1 MTAAGRLPGPRR
13 WLPAALKLGGLA
25 LVLVLAVSLPF
36 LTGSFYVSLGTQALY
51 LGLFALPINL
61 LAGYGG
67 MITLGQAGVSGIAGY
82 GLAIFLTRFNWPL
95 GVAAVAALAVT
106 VAAAAFLGAL
116 AMRTSGVY
124 FLMVTLAEGMVIWGI
139 AQRWNTVTGGD
150 NGVRGV
156 TRPGFADVY
165 WKYYYFTLVV
175 VALCVAL
182 IALVV
187 RSPFGLTLRGIRE
200 SEGRMGPLGYNVALH
215 KLVAFTVAGFFAGVS
230 GLLLAMDNNFFSPTS
245 VHLKASADGLLMS
258 ILGGMGTLTG
268 AFVGSGVFVFITNY
282 VSGYLTRWP
291 TLLGLIFVLVI
302 LFARDGIVGAW
313 NRWVWAPL
321 LRRAGQVEEAE
332 LAEEAAREV
341 ASGLLSGPPASVATK
356 GGPQ

>member
-1 MTAAGRLPGPRR
+1 MTAGGRLPGPRWR
-13 WLPAALKLGGLA
+13 LTGALKLGGLA
-25 LVLVLAVSLPF
+25 LVLALLVSLPF
-36 LTGSFYVSLGTQALY
+36 LTGSFYVSLATQGLY
-51 LGLFALPINL
+51 LGLFALSINL

-95 GVAAVAALAVT
+95 GVAIVAALALT
-106 VAAAAFLGAL
+106 VAAAFLGAL

-150 NGVRGV
+150 NGIRGV
-156 TRPGFADVY
+156 TRPGFASVY
-165 WKYYYFTLVV
+165 WKYYYFTLAV

-215 KLVAFTVAGFFAGVS
+215 KLVAFVVAGVFAGVS
-230 GLLLAMDNNFFSPTS
+230 GLLLAMDNNFFSPSS

-321 LRRAGQVEEAE
+321 LRRAGQAEEAE
-332 LAEEAAREV
+332 LAKEAAREV
-341 ASGLLSGPPASVATK
+341 ASGLLSGPPAGVGTK